1 VTRSVAS
8 RTRAMREHRGIPQ
21 TALASQLGISRQS
34 LHAIEAGRAIPGVD
48 VAVRIAHALGTT
60 VENLFPMALPATTV
74 DFDGPAGARAS
85 GRMALALLSGR
96 WVAYPLGY
104 DAGHVSAD
112 AVGTTDPDGLRLEH
126 VRDPRESAHNVILM
140 GCATGLGVLADRLNA
155 TTGTG
160 RFIWMGRSST
170 SSLQSL
176 AAERTHAA
184 GVHLLDEATGIANLP
199 DIRQS
204 RCASPVTVIA
214 LGAWEAGFVTA
225 PGNPRGIRSGT
236 DLIHPGM
243 RIAIREVGSG
253 ARRLLDRELRPSGT
267 LSSLNID
274 GPAASS
280 HRDVAHAIAMG
291 AADTGVATRD
301 AAEASGL
308 GFVPIATERYDIVL
322 PTTSLADPRIARL
335 LDTLTGLACRRDL
348 QALGYDTTETGRHV
362 ADIAA

>member
-1 VTRSVAS
+1 MSSSRAGMAEQADAADLKSAAFAGVRVRTPLSAPHLTPILAPTRERADENPSLSPRAPVFRCLTSAAHARS
-8 RTRAMREHRGIPQ
+8 RLIDTSTRQHVRFSCRDQLCCIPNPRDARTPGIPQ
-21 TALASQLGISRQS
+21 TVLASQLGISRQS

-60 VENLFPMALPATTV
+60 VENLFPMALPTTTV

-104 DAGHVSAD
+104 DAAHVSAD
-112 AVGTTDPDGLRLEH
+112 AVGTTGPDGLRLEH

-155 TTGTG
+155 TTGIG

-204 RCASPVTVIA
+204 RCASPLTVIA
-214 LGAWEAGFVTA
+214 LGAWEAGYVTA

-236 DLIHPGM
+236 DLIRPGM

-253 ARRLLDRELRPSGT
+253 ARRLLDRELRPS
-267 LSSLNID
+267 
-274 GPAASS
+274 
-280 HRDVAHAIAMG
+280 AHC
-291 AADTGVATRD
+291 
-301 AAEASGL
+301 
-308 GFVPIATERYDIVL
+308 P
-322 PTTSLADPRIARL
+322 
-335 LDTLTGLACRRDL
+335 
-348 QALGYDTTETGRHV
+348 H
-362 ADIAA
+362 